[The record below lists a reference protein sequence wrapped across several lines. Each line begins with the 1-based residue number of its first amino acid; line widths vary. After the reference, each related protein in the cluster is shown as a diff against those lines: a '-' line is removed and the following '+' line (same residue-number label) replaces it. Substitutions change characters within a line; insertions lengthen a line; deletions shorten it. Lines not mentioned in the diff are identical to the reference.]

1 MFSNIT
7 SLAFQPEIW
16 LIFGLVLL
24 LLELT
29 DGSAI
34 FFLPMAIGA
43 ALLAVWIYL
52 FNASFIPS
60 GWLSANWYVTFL
72 LWACLSFGA
81 AIMISNAKKRRRL
94 SKKSEEGDDVNDY

>member
-1 MFSNIT
+1 MVSNIT

-52 FNASFIPS
+52 FNASVIPS

-72 LWACLSFGA
+72 LWVLLSFGA
-81 AIMISNAKKRRRL
+81 AMMISHTKKRRRL
-94 SKKSEEGDDVNDY
+94 SRKNEDGDDINDY